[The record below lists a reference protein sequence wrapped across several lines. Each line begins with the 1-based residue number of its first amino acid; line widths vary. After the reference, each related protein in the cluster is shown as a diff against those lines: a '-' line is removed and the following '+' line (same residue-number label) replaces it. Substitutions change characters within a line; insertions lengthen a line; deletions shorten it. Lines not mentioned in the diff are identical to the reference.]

1 MKLKYTLGA
10 LSAAFALAGCSL
22 DVNMYDGVTGEDV
35 TARNIVEL
43 SQGSYSMLKY
53 DGGLIDYG
61 YFFWAYGADDLS
73 WGGTST
79 DAKFDIYD
87 YSRNI
92 NSSVTEYAWE
102 LGYRTIGNC
111 NKVIEMG
118 AELGSNITDEEK
130 VIVGENYYLRALSYF
145 LLVNEF
151 AQPYSNHPTENPGLP
166 LKLTSDPNDLPQS
179 RSTVAKIYDQVV
191 NDLQDAI
198 TYMTLPAGMSP
209 KNSCY
214 ATKEAAQALLARV
227 YLYMENWDGAWTMA
241 NDVINS
247 GRFELLKGDDYKI
260 YSQFTP
266 EDNSETIFAVRRTK
280 LKDDGGYGRMGG
292 LYIQVDNSG
301 WEEVYASAPYLNL
314 LELHLDA
321 QGYPKDLRSSF
332 ITKRYV
338 EDGTD
343 TSKYPITGNSE
354 RKYQDWTFV
363 YAAKQAGANAN
374 YEYRQISVT
383 KQNDGAYA
391 MNAEDAANFQTA
403 TIQSEPYNLG
413 TRYYLRAS
421 DGTKY
426 IGRIE
431 PRVYD
436 AKTLRQKEA
445 MFLVYA
451 INKCSY
457 QEQYYHLW
465 SPIISRLAE
474 MYLIRAEANLEK
486 GGDIQTTLDDVN
498 VIRERAGIP
507 EWTLENIR
515 TADENGQPKDI
526 HKIIEEER
534 MLEFAWEG
542 LRRFDVFRWRHTLD
556 RKYPGGH
563 TLRQGDRYLEIPYNS
578 PSVCEFIP
586 QAQYDAYPYDL
597 GQNP

>member
-10 LSAAFALAGCSL
+10 FSAVFALTGCSL

-53 DGGLIDYG
+53 DGGLIDNG
-61 YFFWAYGADDLS
+61 YYFWAYGADDLS

-79 DAKFDIYD
+79 DTKFDIYD

-92 NSSVTEYAWE
+92 NSTVTEYAWE

-118 AELGSNITDEEK
+118 AELGANITDEEK

-151 AQPYSNHPTENPGLP
+151 AQPYSNNPTQNPGLP

-191 NDLQDAI
+191 KDLQDAI
-198 TYMTLPAGMSP
+198 TYMTLPTGMSP

-241 NDVINS
+241 NEVINS

-260 YSQFTP
+260 YPQFIP
-266 EDNSETIFAVRRTK
+266 EKNSETIFAVRRTK
-280 LKDDGGYGRMGG
+280 QKDDSEAGRMGG
-292 LYIQVDNSG
+292 LYIQVDDKG
-301 WEEVYASAPYLNL
+301 WEEMYASAPYLNL

-321 QGYPKDLRSSF
+321 QGYPKDLRSGF

-343 TSKYPITGNSE
+343 TSKYPITGNPE
-354 RKYQDWTFV
+354 RNYKDWTFV
-363 YAAKQAGANAN
+363 YAAKRAGANAN

-383 KQNDGAYA
+383 KQNDGTYA
-391 MNAEDAANFQTA
+391 MGAEDAANFQSA

-413 TRYYLRAS
+413 TRYYLQAS

-436 AKTLRQKEA
+436 ARTLRKKES

-457 QEQYYHLW
+457 QEEYFHLW

-486 GGDIQTTLDDVN
+486 GGSTQTTLDDVN
-498 VIRERAGIP
+498 VIRKRAGIP
-507 EWTLENIR
+507 EWTLENIQ
-515 TADENGQPKDI
+515 TAENGQPKDI

>member
-10 LSAAFALAGCSL
+10 LVAAFALAGCSL

-53 DGGLIDYG
+53 DGGLIDNG
-61 YFFWAYGADDLS
+61 YYFWAYGADDLS
-73 WGGTST
+73 WGGTSIDT
-79 DAKFDIYD
+79 KFDIYD

-92 NSSVTEYAWE
+92 NSAVTEYAWE

-118 AELGSNITDEEK
+118 AELGANITDEEK

-151 AQPYSNHPTENPGLP
+151 AQPYSNNPTQNPGLP

-191 NDLQDAI
+191 KDLQDAI
-198 TYMTLPAGMSP
+198 TYMTLPTGMSP

-260 YSQFTP
+260 YPQFIP
-266 EDNSETIFAVRRTK
+266 EENSETIFAVRRTK
-280 LKDDGGYGRMGG
+280 QKDDSEAGRMGG
-292 LYIQVDNSG
+292 LYIQVDDKG
-301 WEEVYASAPYLNL
+301 WEEMYASAPYLNL

-321 QGYPKDLRSSF
+321 QGYPKDLRSGF

-343 TSKYPITGNSE
+343 TSKYPITGNPE
-354 RKYQDWTFV
+354 RNYKDWTFV
-363 YAAKQAGANAN
+363 YAAKHAGANAN

-383 KQNDGAYA
+383 KQNDGTYA
-391 MNAEDAANFQTA
+391 MGAEDAANFQSA

-413 TRYYLRAS
+413 TRYYVQAS

-436 AKTLRQKEA
+436 ARTLRKKES

-457 QEQYYHLW
+457 QEKYFHLW

-486 GGDIQTTLDDVN
+486 GGDTQTTLDDVN
-498 VIRERAGIP
+498 VIRKRAGIP
-507 EWTLENIR
+507 EWTLENIQ
-515 TADENGQPKDI
+515 TAENGQPYDI